1 MAIKITVAGIDRTD
15 QIDWK
20 SVEKI
25 EILTKEPDSL
35 RFLIK
40 NYDSKTFRPAIG
52 DEVVIIEEP
61 DAGAGLFDLLA
72 VQGVTH
78 PFLTESSKI
87 FGGVV
92 VNTKDAIIGKLRFFE
107 VRCKDFT
114 HTLDRQLVVKIFTS
128 TSADDIISD
137 IVTNFVESG
146 FTVSNVNAP
155 TVIQKIIFNYL
166 TVSQSLQS
174 LAETLGDHDWF
185 VDYDKD
191 INFFKTETILSP
203 FNLTDTSGNFIWNSL
218 VVEENIHQLR
228 NHIFIRGGDIEGE
241 LVTNVQKTDGEQRV
255 VFVGYSLTVA
265 TLLIEKALA
274 GSPTSFSTLTVGRDG
289 VDNPASFDCL
299 YNPNDGLII
308 FPDSSKPAT
317 DDRIKSEGFP
327 IFPLIA
333 DKIDLDSVAANG
345 EFQHLIVEKTIR
357 SREAASQRAGGELLK
372 YASVANEASFRTNKG
387 GLRTGQTI
395 NINSTIRSINQ
406 DFRIQRITTR
416 FRTPSTL
423 TFNVSLVAT
432 SENVT
437 MVDVLNRLLVT
448 SVTDQIEIQENEVL
462 NRLISKS
469 EAFSI
474 GEAFTIAQGGDPLHN
489 PQTETITLTEDD
501 IVQPLDFG
509 TLFVVGPFIPTISFD
524 GDEKRPFLVEGSHIS
539 DKEKGLFD
547 VLAIQGVTHAFI

>member
-1 MAIKITVAGIDRTD
+1 MAIKITVAGVDRTD

-25 EILTKEPDSL
+25 EVLTKEPDSL

-40 NYDSKTFRPAIG
+40 NYDSKTFRPSIG
-52 DEVVIIEEP
+52 DEVVITDEP
-61 DAGAGLFDLLA
+61 EAGAGLFDLLA

-78 PFLTESSKI
+78 PFLTESSKV

-92 VNTKDAIIGKLRFFE
+92 VDTRDAIVGKLRFFE

-128 TSADDIISD
+128 TSADDIIAD
-137 IVTNFVESG
+137 IVDNFVEAG
-146 FTVSNVNAP
+146 FTVTNVDAP
-155 TVIQKIIFNYL
+155 TIVQKIIFNYL

-185 VDYDKD
+185 VDYEKD
-191 INFFKTETILSP
+191 INFFKTEEILSP

-218 VVEENIHQLR
+218 VVEANNHQLR
-228 NHIFIRGGDIEGE
+228 NHIFIRGGDIEGD

-255 VFVGYSLTVA
+255 VFVGYSLSVA
-265 TLLIEKALA
+265 SLLIEKALA
-274 GSPTSFSTLTVGRDG
+274 ASPTTFVTLTVGRDG
-289 VDNPASFDCL
+289 VDNAASFDCL

-308 FPDSSKPAT
+308 FPEATKPAV

-333 DKIDLDSVAANG
+333 DKIDLDSVAVHG
-345 EFQHLIVEKTIR
+345 EFQHLIVDKTIR
-357 SREAASQRAGGELLK
+357 SRESASQRAGGELLK
-372 YASVANEASFRTNKG
+372 YASVANEASFKTNKS

-406 DFRIQRITTR
+406 DFRIQRITTTL
-416 FRTPSTL
+416 RTPSTF
-423 TFNVSLVAT
+423 THRVSLLA
-432 SENVT
+432 SEDVT

-448 SVTDQIEIQENEVL
+448 SVTDQIEIKENEVL
-462 NRLISKS
+462 NRLISKT
-469 EAFSI
+469 EAFTI
-474 GEAFTIAQGGDPLHN
+474 GEAFTLAQGGDPLHN
-489 PQTETITLTEDD
+489 PQTETITLGEVD
-501 IVQPLDFG
+501 IEQPLDFG

-524 GDEKRPFLVEGSHIS
+524 GDEKRPFIVGGSHIS
-539 DKEKGLFD
+539 EKEKGLFD
-547 VLAIQGVTHAFI
+547 ALAIQGVTHPV